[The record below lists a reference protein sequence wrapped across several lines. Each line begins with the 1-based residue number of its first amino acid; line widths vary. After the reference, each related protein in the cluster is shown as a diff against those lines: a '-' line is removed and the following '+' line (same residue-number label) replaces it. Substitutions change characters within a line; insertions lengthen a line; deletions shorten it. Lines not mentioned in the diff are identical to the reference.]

1 MALKLNMVHMLALH
15 VEGRCARPQT
25 PCLANPKVK
34 ASSTLLNQ
42 KAFMSDP
49 KTSHEKI
56 SSLGASVS
64 SSVNEAMDEA
74 RPALNRMSQRVQD
87 ELHTLGDTGK
97 EAYAD
102 AVRKL
107 EKEAQHVRVTTEH
120 YIQHAPLNSV
130 LIAAGVGAAAAL
142 GVCWLM
148 RSRTH

>member
-1 MALKLNMVHMLALH
+1 
-15 VEGRCARPQT
+15 
-25 PCLANPKVK
+25 
-34 ASSTLLNQ
+34 
-42 KAFMSDP
+42 MSDP

-64 SSVNEAMDEA
+64 SSVNEALDEA
-74 RPALNRMSQRVQD
+74 RPVMSRMSHRVQD
-87 ELHTLGDTGK
+87 ELNSLGDTGK

-102 AVRKL
+102 AKRKL

-148 RSRTH
+148 RARPH